1 MTTACITGATAGIG
15 RAFADLLAQEGADLV
30 LVARDVQRLEEL
42 AALLSE
48 RHGIAVEVVP
58 ADLATEQGCA
68 AVEDRLADAEHPV
81 DLVVNNAGFGL
92 NAAFVGGSLADEE
105 RLLDVLVRAVLRL
118 THAALPGMVER
129 GHGQVIN
136 VSSVAGWF
144 PTGTYA
150 AAKAWVT
157 SFSEGL
163 HAELSGTGVTV
174 TALCP
179 GFTRT
184 EFHDRARMRTSAI
197 PQWAWLDAHAVA
209 EAGLRDAR
217 AGRCVS
223 VPSTRYRL
231 LGAAAQLT
239 PRPLVRRGVA
249 MLPRP
254 RRKG

>member
-15 RAFADLLAQEGADLV
+15 RAFADLLAREGADLI
-30 LVARDVQRLEEL
+30 LVARDTGRLQDL
-42 AALLSE
+42 AGTLAGQ
-48 RHGIAVEVVP
+48 HGITVEVLP
-58 ADLATEQGCA
+58 ADLATTQGCS
-68 AVEDRLADAEHPV
+68 AVADRLTEAERPV
-81 DLVVNNAGFGL
+81 DLLVNNAGFGL
-92 NAAFVGGSLADEE
+92 NAAFVGGSLSDEE

-129 GHGQVIN
+129 GHGEVIN

-157 SFSEGL
+157 VFSEGL

-223 VPSTRYRL
+223 VPSTRYRML
-231 LGAAAQLT
+231 AAAAQVT
-239 PRPLVRRGVA
+239 PRPLLRRSVA